1 MNFRHIVRIAIL
13 ALIFSLQAC
22 VAPTATSER
31 YRVLSVPVME
41 SVKAGMSQAEVLQI
55 LGQPWNTVVYPLKP
69 NETYYNWKWRNFL
82 DEGMIFG
89 VVFDADNRVL
99 RAESWR
105 DMTDRKN
112 ISAPS
117 WGG

>member
-41 SVKAGMSQAEVLQI
+41 SVKAGMSQAEAWRI
-55 LGQPWNTVVYPLKP
+55 LGEPWSTTVYPLKP
-69 NETYYNWKWRNFL
+69 SETYYNWKWRNDL
-82 DEGMIFG
+82 DEGMMFSI
-89 VVFDADNRVL
+89 VL
-99 RAESWR
+99 DKENLVIRTEIWR
-105 DMTDRKN
+105 DLRDPKN
-112 ISAPS
+112 IGAPS
-117 WGG
+117 WN